1 MAGFTSDGRADLSFC
16 CKAVYCLEFW
26 CRWRMVLLLPMSSLQ
41 SSPFARVAPGCCCT
55 IAGSWSVQFV
65 DFSLG
70 NVGHLF
76 MVLDGDLVW

>member
-1 MAGFTSDGRADLSFC
+1 ML
-16 CKAVYCLEFW
+16 VVI
-26 CRWRMVLLLPMSSLQ
+26 VLFLPMCSLQ